1 MIALGIL
8 LVFAS
13 LDVRSSSASGG
24 GSFIKGWMAAIHNT
38 GESYLPSGLLRDEG
52 FVRRAGLTAS
62 NGLLVCAGTC
72 IALGILLA
80 TARSFR
86 KASWVVGFL
95 AILEICIFAR
105 TYRPTFDLSL
115 LEPTSLEKGIA
126 AEKSDLRI
134 LNLYNP
140 NSAMYS
146 GLYDLWGND
155 PGVLRRYAEFIAFT
169 QGENPSNATQY
180 IDFKKISPLFSMLRC
195 GYVITLENNELR
207 LHQLLDT
214 LPQALL
220 VDKYTVLPS
229 RDAIFAA
236 MSEPAFNPRE
246 TVILEQEPTPR
257 PTPAKEK
264 GTVRVIDSSTD
275 YLTIEAEAEEPSIL
289 LLTETYSKGWR
300 VRTLIDGAQKIY
312 HVMPA
317 DWTLRAIP
325 LERGHHRFRLE
336 YRPSSLKT
344 GLWLSLL
351 TAALLLSVLAW
362 HLHRIKSPAHILPS
376 PAPHKP
382 ERENKGRNS
391 EK

>member
-1 MIALGIL
+1 DMRL
-8 LVFAS
+8 
-13 LDVRSSSASGG
+13 
-24 GSFIKGWMAAIHNT
+24 
-38 GESYLPSGLLRDEG
+38 
-52 FVRRAGLTAS
+52 
-62 NGLLVCAGTC
+62 
-72 IALGILLA
+72 
-80 TARSFR
+80 
-86 KASWVVGFL
+86 
-95 AILEICIFAR
+95 
-105 TYRPTFDLSL
+105 
-115 LEPTSLEKGIA
+115 
-126 AEKSDLRI
+126 

-155 PGVLRRYAEFIAFT
+155 PGVMRRYAEFIAFT
-169 QGENPSNATQY
+169 QGENPSNATQ
-180 IDFKKISPLFSMLRC
+180 IIEFKKISPLFSMLRC
-195 GYVITLENNELR
+195 GYVIRTENKKLQIIR
-207 LHQLLDT
+207 LSNA

-220 VDKYTVLPS
+220 LDKYTVLPS

-236 MSEPAFNPRE
+236 MREPAFNPRE

-275 YLTIEAEAEEPSIL
+275 YLTIEAQVEKPSIL

-325 LERGHHRFRLE
+325 LERGHHKFRLE
-336 YRPSSLKT
+336 YHPSSLKT

-351 TAALLLSVLAW
+351 TAALLLCGLAW

-382 ERENKGRNS
+382 ERKNKREIPINS
-391 EK
+391 